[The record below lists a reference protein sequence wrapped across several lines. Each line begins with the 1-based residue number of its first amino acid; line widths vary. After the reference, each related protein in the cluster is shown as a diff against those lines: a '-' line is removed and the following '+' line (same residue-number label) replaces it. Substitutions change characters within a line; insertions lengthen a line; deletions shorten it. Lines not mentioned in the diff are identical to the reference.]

1 MNLHEEEFIQA
12 FIIPSKRDRYLILF
26 ATKKGR
32 RKLTSKLNHN
42 HEMDTRFLHRLPPQ
56 DHSVDSILRLLKQR
70 GAPASCS
77 VIASCGLDG
86 QQMDLED
93 ALAETV
99 CQGIGTVISCI
110 PGKLG
115 YFEAEDPG
123 ERYLIWQTEAG
134 ELDDT
139 H

>member
-1 MNLHEEEFIQA
+1 MDRHEEEFIRA
-12 FIIPSKRDRYLILF
+12 FIALSKRDRYISLF

-32 RKLTSKLNHN
+32 RKLTNTLNHN
-42 HEMDTRFLHRLPPQ
+42 HELDTRFLHRIPPQ
-56 DHSVDSILRLLKQR
+56 EQSPESILDLLKRR
-70 GAPASCS
+70 GAPSSCYVISCS
-77 VIASCGLDG
+77 ELDG

-99 CQGIGTVISCI
+99 GYGIGTFISCI

-123 ERYLIWQTEAG
+123 ERYLVW
-134 ELDDT
+134 
-139 H
+139 